1 LKSGEG
7 KMKEDESGISIK
19 MTEILE
25 QLIMKKG
32 FELPFFAAVVGT
44 NGSCLFFKY
53 SRAQAGLKVK
63 FITEHIEDQG
73 IGLPINMMLVDAQ
86 GKALNFFIQKPP
98 DKYEIPNCVGHA

>member
-1 LKSGEG
+1 
-7 KMKEDESGISIK
+7 MKEDKLGVSMK

-25 QLIMKKG
+25 RLIMEKKL
-32 FELPFFAAVVGT
+32 ELPFLAAAVGI
-44 NGSCLFFKY
+44 NGSCMFFKF

-98 DKYEIPNCVGHA
+98 DKYEIPKFVGHA

>member
-1 LKSGEG
+1 
-7 KMKEDESGISIK
+7 MK

-25 QLIMKKG
+25 MLIIKKG
-32 FELPFFAAVVGT
+32 LELPFLVAAVGV
-44 NGSCLFFKY
+44 NGSCMFFKY

-73 IGLPINMMLVDAQ
+73 MGLPINMMLVDAQ

-98 DKYEIPNCVGHA
+98 DKYEIPNCVGHT